1 MGFLVVL
8 LFCLSLISVTVG
20 NFDIDFPQL
29 EFGERKVDLKGDAM
43 FVHNNPVELVC
54 HGRHDAKVKAS
65 YGGILYNTPYKLWLM
80 NENRSSSFLS
90 EFVIEIV
97 VPTSSNKPTD
107 LGNGFA
113 FFLSPEHELVRS
125 PFAFPSKSFSI
136 AFDNRIDPSNPIP
149 TDTYVSVF
157 RDSLF
162 PNITTTM
169 DFNLHIAQKIKVL
182 IVYKG
187 DKQNLLVF
195 VKDVVDNYKFP
206 SLVFNHSVDLGAYM
220 LDHGGPMFI
229 GISAV
234 SKTCAET
241 YKFDSWKF
249 RVEKPQ
255 IQPRRR
261 TSSLVIVLGV
271 IGTIVFAGFVI
282 FMLCRI
288 YVMRRFPNGVGV
300 LVMNRLGH
308 LNIY

>member
-1 MGFLVVL
+1 MGFLVVF
-8 LFCLSLISVTVG
+8 LFWLNLISVTEG

-29 EFGERKVDLKGDAM
+29 EFGERKVDLNGDAM

-80 NENRSSSFLS
+80 NENRSLSFLS

-97 VPTSSNKPTD
+97 VPTSGNKPTD

-113 FFLSPEHELVRS
+113 FFLSPEHELVRT
-125 PFAFPSKSFSI
+125 PFGFPSESFSI

-169 DFNLHIAQKIKVL
+169 DFNLHIAQKIKVQ

-187 DKQNLLVF
+187 DEQNLLVF
-195 VKDVVDNYKFP
+195 VKDVDNYKFP
-206 SLVFNHSVDLGAYM
+206 SLVLNHSVDLGAYM

-249 RVEKPQ
+249 RVKGC
-255 IQPRRR
+255 
-261 TSSLVIVLGV
+261 S
-271 IGTIVFAGFVI
+271 
-282 FMLCRI
+282 
-288 YVMRRFPNGVGV
+288 
-300 LVMNRLGH
+300 
-308 LNIY
+308 